1 MGNTSS
7 DNAAA
12 GFQMHHSPR
21 LWTDRGGETEGITNL
36 DGDLSDSGP
45 CWREEKKKKI
55 GRGILKF
62 YPCPDGKMPPTPESM
77 LSGFE
82 LCPFPHTCQ
91 WFGLTARTLQQ
102 PPFFLALPRMKSPLV
117 IACRRKQHAFLRRL

>member
-45 CWREEKKKKI
+45 CWREGKKKDRK
-55 GRGILKF
+55 GDFEIL
-62 YPCPDGKMPPTPESM
+62 SM
-77 LSGFE
+77 S
-82 LCPFPHTCQ
+82 
-91 WFGLTARTLQQ
+91 
-102 PPFFLALPRMKSPLV
+102 
-117 IACRRKQHAFLRRL
+117 RR